1 MSVSENLPPVA
12 RPNESGRKERL
23 ADTPELY
30 LPLDDPRYQTAWEG
44 VAPIACNL
52 VLEGGSMRALFSA
65 GVLDLLMDEGI
76 LPQTVIG
83 VSAGALSGCNYVAG
97 MRGRTCFLN
106 MKYCNNWHF
115 YSMRSL
121 VLKGSTFDTD
131 FVYRKIMYE
140 LDPFDFDA
148 FARSPLRLIS
158 VVTDLATGQPF
169 YYQHRDLRCDID
181 YLRASASLPLIAR
194 IVNIAGKQYLD
205 GGLSDPIPIRY
216 SQGLGAMKHIVI
228 LTRDAG
234 FIKKP
239 NLLIRL
245 ATFAFKKYPEFCDSL
260 KNRHVNYNR
269 IYGEIVRE
277 HEAGEIYVLRPQKP
291 VPFDSVTRDPRKLY
305 ELYLE
310 GYEEARRNLPTI
322 REYLAR

>member
-1 MSVSENLPPVA
+1 MVSPFDHQ
-12 RPNESGRKERL
+12 NESDRIKRP
-23 ADTPELY
+23 ADAPGLY
-30 LPLDDPRYQTAWEG
+30 LPMGDPRFRTAWEG
-44 VAPIACNL
+44 VAPIDCNL
-52 VLEGGSMRALFSA
+52 VLEGGSMRELFSA

-83 VSAGALSGCNYVAG
+83 VSAGALNGCNYVAG

-106 MKYCNNWHF
+106 MKYCNNWRF
-115 YSMRSL
+115 YSTRSL
-121 VLKGSTFDTD
+121 VLKGSIIDTD
-131 FVYRKIMYE
+131 YVYRKIMYE

-181 YLRASASLPLIAR
+181 YLRASASLPLVTR
-194 IVNIAGKQYLD
+194 IVSIEGEQYLD
-205 GGLSDPIPIRY
+205 GGLSDPVPLRY
-216 SQGLGAMKHIVI
+216 SQSLGTGKHLVV

-234 FIKKP
+234 FIKRP

-245 ATFAFKKYPEFCDSL
+245 ASTVFWRYPEFCDSL

-269 IYGEIVRE
+269 TYEELVRK

-291 VPFDSVTRDPRKLY
+291 VPFDSVTRDARKLY

-310 GYEEARRNLPTI
+310 GYEEARKNLPAI